1 MYNVYIDCL
10 VCGDSKYH
18 EDVILDKNDCFTCD
32 YCIDKK
38 KEKEDMINLI
48 KKNYKTMKKKELLTL
63 FCGICLI
70 LGSALLFSMGA
81 YAQPAFLA
89 LEWRSRRQVLSRNPC
104 LLRRTE
110 ALEIQ
115 ASRAGFHPS
124 LSEPPHLP

>member
-48 KKNYKTMKKKELLTL
+48 KKNYKTMKKKELLETIEKCTEEML
-63 FCGICLI
+63 KELK
-70 LGSALLFSMGA
+70 
-81 YAQPAFLA
+81 YKY
-89 LEWRSRRQVLSRNPC
+89 RNSYIEY
-104 LLRRTE
+104 TK
-110 ALEIQ
+110 I
-115 ASRAGFHPS
+115 
-124 LSEPPHLP
+124 